1 MWTGSDQWTGT
12 PYRSDRHGWPPGTD
26 CVPSGYVTPGRP
38 TGNVGGENW
47 LVGRFRGVPMLR
59 AARARRIAAAT
70 AFGGGGLTLV
80 GGGTVALLYLQARLA
95 KNAIG
100 HTPWDRPRADGVFGE
115 GTGPPLRLL
124 MLGDSTAA
132 GFAVSESRQ
141 TPGALLASG
150 LSAAA
155 DRPVRLRCTAS
166 PGATSADLDSQV
178 ERSEARLPEKRYDV
192 AVVFVGANDVIRRI
206 RPNDAVAALR
216 EVTAELV
223 GLGTPVVVATCPDLG
238 TVRPIG
244 WPLRSVA
251 RRASRQLAAAQTIAV
266 TEAGGRTV
274 SLSDVLADD
283 FRSDP
288 HLMFG
293 PDRFHPSA
301 RGYAQ
306 AAFVVLPS
314 ACAALGLLPELD
326 EAERTE
332 GVLPLDRAAVV
343 AAQTPGTEVTRV
355 SDQPPSGV
363 HGRWTAL
370 VRGPFR
376 LGSGA
381 RPTPPEPPE
390 EEDAPRPTPGGAREH
405 RTG

>member
-1 MWTGSDQWTGT
+1 
-12 PYRSDRHGWPPGTD
+12 
-26 CVPSGYVTPGRP
+26 
-38 TGNVGGENW
+38 
-47 LVGRFRGVPMLR
+47 MLR
-59 AARARRIAAAT
+59 AVRARRIAAAT

-80 GGGTVALLYLQARLA
+80 GGGTVALLYLQAKLA

-100 HTPWDRPRADGVFGE
+100 HTDWRRPKADGTYGDGE
-115 GTGPPLRLL
+115 GPPLRLL

-132 GFAVSESRQ
+132 GFAVARARQ
-141 TPGALLASG
+141 TPGALLAAG
-150 LSAAA
+150 IAAAA
-155 DRPVRLRCTAS
+155 DRPVRLRCTAT
-166 PGATSADLDSQV
+166 PGATSADLAAQV
-178 ERSEARLPEKRYDV
+178 ERSGAAVPGSGYDV
-192 AVVFVGANDVIRRI
+192 AVVFIGANDVIRRV

-216 EVTAELV
+216 DATRDLV

-266 TEAGGRTV
+266 TEVGGRTV
-274 SLSDVLADD
+274 SLSDILAED

-288 HLMFG
+288 VSMFG

-306 AAFVVLPS
+306 AAFAVLPS

-326 EAERTE
+326 EGERTR
-332 GVLPLDRAAVV
+332 GVLPVDRAAVV
-343 AAQTPGTEVTRV
+343 AAQTPGTEVSRAA
-355 SDQPPSGV
+355 DQAPSGAR
-363 HGRWTAL
+363 GSWAAL

-376 LGSGA
+376 PRAARRSAPSGA
-381 RPTPPEPPE
+381 TSDGGAR
-390 EEDAPRPTPGGAREH
+390 EDSPRPTPGGAGEH

>member
-1 MWTGSDQWTGT
+1 
-12 PYRSDRHGWPPGTD
+12 
-26 CVPSGYVTPGRP
+26 
-38 TGNVGGENW
+38 
-47 LVGRFRGVPMLR
+47 MLR

-100 HTPWDRPRADGVFGE
+100 HTKWKRPRANGTFGDGE
-115 GTGPPLRLL
+115 GPALRLL

-132 GFAVSESRQ
+132 GFAVAESRQ
-141 TPGALLASG
+141 TPGAHLAAG
-150 LSAAA
+150 LAAAA
-155 DRPVRLRCTAS
+155 DRPVWLRCTAT
-166 PGATSADLDSQV
+166 PGATSADLAAQV
-178 ERSEARLPEKRYDV
+178 QRGEGHIPEKRYDV
-192 AVVFVGANDVIRRI
+192 AVIFIGANDVIRRV

-216 EVTAELV
+216 EATRGLV
-223 GLGTPVVVATCPDLG
+223 ERGTPVVVATCPDLG

-266 TEAGGRTV
+266 TEVGGRTV
-274 SLSDVLADD
+274 SLSDVLAED

-288 HLMFG
+288 VSMFG

-314 ACAALGLLPELD
+314 VCAALGLLPEID
-326 EAERTE
+326 ERERTA
-332 GVLPLDRAAVV
+332 GVLPVDRAAVV
-343 AAQTPGTEVTRV
+343 AAQTPGTEVSRAA
-355 SDQPPSGV
+355 DQAPSGQ
-363 HGRWTAL
+363 HGSWAAFI
-370 VRGPFR
+370 RGPFR
-376 LGSGA
+376 LRGGPRPATAPSSAESG
-381 RPTPPEPPE
+381 ESD
-390 EEDAPRPTPGGAREH
+390 DAPRPTPGGAGNR

>member
-1 MWTGSDQWTGT
+1 
-12 PYRSDRHGWPPGTD
+12 
-26 CVPSGYVTPGRP
+26 
-38 TGNVGGENW
+38 
-47 LVGRFRGVPMLR
+47 MLR

-100 HTPWDRPRADGVFGE
+100 HTDWDRPRANGTYGE
-115 GTGPPLRLL
+115 GEGPALRLL

-132 GFAVSESRQ
+132 GFAVTESRQ
-141 TPGALLASG
+141 TPGAHLAAG
-150 LSAAA
+150 ISAAV
-155 DRPVRLRCTAS
+155 DRPVWLRCTAS
-166 PGATSADLDSQV
+166 PGATSADLVSQV
-178 ERSEARLPEKRYDV
+178 ERAEAGLPGKHYDI
-192 AVVFVGANDVIRRI
+192 AVVFVGANDVIRRV

-266 TEAGGRTV
+266 TQAGGRTV

-288 HLMFG
+288 LSMFG

-301 RGYAQ
+301 RGYAE

-326 EAERTE
+326 EAGRTE

-343 AAQTPGTEVTRV
+343 AAQTPGTEVSRAA
-355 SDQPPSGV
+355 DQEPSGAQ
-363 HGRWTAL
+363 GRWSAL

-376 LGSGA
+376 LRGGA
-381 RPTPPEPPE
+381 RPTPPEPPAE
-390 EEDAPRPTPGGAREH
+390 ADAPRPTPGGAAER

>member
-1 MWTGSDQWTGT
+1 
-12 PYRSDRHGWPPGTD
+12 
-26 CVPSGYVTPGRP
+26 
-38 TGNVGGENW
+38 
-47 LVGRFRGVPMLR
+47 MLR

-100 HTPWDRPRADGVFGE
+100 HTKWRRPRANGTFGDGE
-115 GTGPPLRLL
+115 GPPLRLL
-124 MLGDSTAA
+124 MIGDSTAA
-132 GFAVSESRQ
+132 GFAVKESRQ
-141 TPGALLASG
+141 TPGAHLAAG
-150 LSAAA
+150 ISAAA
-155 DRPVRLRCTAS
+155 DRPVWLRCTAS
-166 PGATSADLDSQV
+166 PGATSASLASQV
-178 ERSEARLPEKRYDV
+178 ERAEGHLPEKRYDV
-192 AVVFVGANDVIRRI
+192 AVVFIGANDVIRRV
-206 RPNDAVAALR
+206 RPNDAVSALR
-216 EVTAELV
+216 DVTRGLV
-223 GLGTPVVVATCPDLG
+223 DHGTPVVVATCPDLG

-274 SLSDVLADD
+274 SLSDVLAED

-288 HLMFG
+288 LSMFG

-314 ACAALGLLPELD
+314 ACAALGLLPEID
-326 EAERTE
+326 EGRRTE
-332 GVLPLDRAAVV
+332 GVLPVDRAAVV
-343 AAQTPGTEVTRV
+343 AAQTPGTEVSRAA
-355 SDQPPSGV
+355 DQAPNGPQGS
-363 HGRWTAL
+363 WAAL
-370 VRGPFR
+370 IRGPFR
-376 LGSGA
+376 LRGTP
-381 RPTPPEPPE
+381 RPTPPENTGGDGGH
-390 EEDAPRPTPGGAREH
+390 EDAPRPTPGGAGER

>member
-1 MWTGSDQWTGT
+1 
-12 PYRSDRHGWPPGTD
+12 
-26 CVPSGYVTPGRP
+26 
-38 TGNVGGENW
+38 
-47 LVGRFRGVPMLR
+47 MLR

-100 HTPWDRPRADGVFGE
+100 RTAWDRPRADGTYGE
-115 GTGPPLRLL
+115 GPGPALRLL

-132 GFAVSESRQ
+132 GFAVSEAWQ
-141 TPGALLASG
+141 TPGALLAAG
-150 LSAAA
+150 VSAAA
-155 DRPVRLRCTAS
+155 ERPVLLRCTAT
-166 PGATSADLDSQV
+166 PGATSADLDAQV
-178 ERSEARLPEKRYDV
+178 ERAGAREPGRRYDV
-192 AVVFVGANDVIRRI
+192 AVVFVGANDVIRRV

-216 EVTAELV
+216 EVSAELV

-283 FRSDP
+283 FRADP
-288 HLMFG
+288 GSMFG

-306 AAFVVLPS
+306 AALVVLPS
-314 ACAALGLLPELD
+314 ACSALGLLPELD
-326 EAERTE
+326 EADRTE
-332 GVLPLDRAAVV
+332 GVLPVDRAAVV
-343 AAQTPGTEVTRV
+343 AAQTPGTEVSPA
-355 SDQPPSGV
+355 SDQAPTGA
-363 HGRWTAL
+363 HGRWAAL

-376 LGSGA
+376 TRGGA
-381 RPTPPEPPE
+381 RPASPAPAGD
-390 EEDAPRPTPGGAREH
+390 EDAPTTTPDGAEGH

>member
-1 MWTGSDQWTGT
+1 
-12 PYRSDRHGWPPGTD
+12 
-26 CVPSGYVTPGRP
+26 
-38 TGNVGGENW
+38 
-47 LVGRFRGVPMLR
+47 MLR

-100 HTPWDRPRADGVFGE
+100 ITPWNRPRADGLYGTGE
-115 GTGPPLRLL
+115 GPPLRLL
-124 MLGDSTAA
+124 MIGDSTAA
-132 GFAVSESRQ
+132 GFAVTRSRE
-141 TPGALLASG
+141 TPGALLAAG
-150 LSAAA
+150 ISAAS
-155 DRPVRLRCTAS
+155 DRPVLLRCPAT
-166 PGATSADLDSQV
+166 PGATSADLAGQV
-178 ERSEARLPEKRYDV
+178 ERAGPRHHDV
-192 AVVFVGANDVIRRI
+192 AVVFIGANDVIRRV
-206 RPNDAVAALR
+206 RPNDAVASLR
-216 EVTAELV
+216 EVTRDLV
-223 GLGTPVVVATCPDLG
+223 AAGTPVVVATCPDLG

-274 SLSDVLADD
+274 SLSDLLADD

-288 HLMFG
+288 LAMFG

-306 AAFVVLPS
+306 ASFAVLPS

-326 EAERTE
+326 EEETTR
-332 GVLPLDRAAVV
+332 GVLPVDRAAVM
-343 AAQTPGTEVTRV
+343 AAETPGTEVTRAGAGDRAV
-355 SDQPPSGV
+355 DRR
-363 HGRWTAL
+363 HGKRPAF

-376 LGSGA
+376 L
-381 RPTPPEPPE
+381 RPSSRAVPAEPRE
-390 EEDAPRPTPGGAREH
+390 ETDDENVGAPRATPGGAEEPRP
-405 RTG
+405 G

>member
-1 MWTGSDQWTGT
+1 
-12 PYRSDRHGWPPGTD
+12 
-26 CVPSGYVTPGRP
+26 
-38 TGNVGGENW
+38 
-47 LVGRFRGVPMLR
+47 MLR

-100 HTPWDRPRADGVFGE
+100 HTKWKRPRANGTFGE
-115 GTGPPLRLL
+115 GDGPALRML

-132 GFAVSESRQ
+132 GFAVAESRQ
-141 TPGALLASG
+141 TPGAHLAAG
-150 LSAAA
+150 IAAAA
-155 DRPVRLRCTAS
+155 DRPVWLRCTAG
-166 PGATSADLDSQV
+166 PGATSATLESQV
-178 ERSEARLPEKRYDV
+178 ERAEARVPEKHYDL
-192 AVVFVGANDVIRRI
+192 AVIFIGANDVIRRV

-216 EVTAELV
+216 DVTRELV
-223 GLGTPVVVATCPDLG
+223 ELGTPVVVATCPDLG

-274 SLSDVLADD
+274 SLSDVLAED

-288 HLMFG
+288 LSMFG

-314 ACAALGLLPELD
+314 ACAALGLLPEID
-326 EAERTE
+326 ERERTE
-332 GVLPLDRAAVV
+332 GVLPVDRAAVV
-343 AAQTPGTEVTRV
+343 AAQTPGTEVSRAA
-355 SDQPPSGV
+355 DQAPSSSPGS
-363 HGRWTAL
+363 WAAL

-376 LGSGA
+376 LRGA
-381 RPTPPEPPE
+381 PRPATSPSSTEAVE
-390 EEDAPRPTPGGAREH
+390 SEDPPRPTPGGAGNR